1 MRSARLTTSR
11 RKLRPRPAYIRPGT
25 ADRGE
30 YRQAAKAVR
39 RASGLRNGARRVA
52 FDNVAAGFSPPMCL
66 LGRQAPAKLARS
78 IQLPK
83 EAGATAQ
90 KVIVMAVD
98 NRHGDKRGEISQ
110 KHGNTLIRT
119 LRQTYGAHF
128 AKDCADDDKL
138 TDV

>member
-1 MRSARLTTSR
+1 ARR
-11 RKLRPRPAYIRPGT
+11 IAVNI
-25 ADRGE
+25 
-30 YRQAAKAVR
+30 AKPPKR

-52 FDNVAAGFSPPMCL
+52 FDNVAAGFNPPMCL

-138 TDV
+138 TDVLPKLDNHPCVGQCTTTRPECSL